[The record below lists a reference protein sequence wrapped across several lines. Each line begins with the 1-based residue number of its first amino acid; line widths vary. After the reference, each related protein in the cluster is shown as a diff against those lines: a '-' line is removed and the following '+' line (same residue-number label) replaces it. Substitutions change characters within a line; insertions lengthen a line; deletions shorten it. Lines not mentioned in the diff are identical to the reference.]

1 MHVSRFTRSLFKTR
15 RKLPTLS
22 TVHSQTSNFEIVE
35 ASWRDL
41 GGVRRV
47 EQECFG
53 SEAWPLLDILAVLSL
68 PGSIRLKAM
77 VGSEIV
83 GFVGGEIKGSE
94 RMGWVTTIGVLGAYR
109 RRGIAAA
116 LLERCEKALGTHKVR
131 LCVRQSNLS
140 ALGLYWKFGY
150 HQVDT
155 WKRYY
160 QGGEDALVLER
171 SLVK

>member
-1 MHVSRFTRSLFKTR
+1 VEFKI
-15 RKLPTLS
+15 L
-22 TVHSQTSNFEIVE
+22 E
-35 ASWRDL
+35 ATWRDL
-41 GGVRRV
+41 NGVRRI

-68 PGSIRLKAM
+68 PGSVRLKATAGPE
-77 VGSEIV
+77 VV
-83 GFVGGEIKGSE
+83 GFAGGEIKGGE
-94 RMGWVTTIGVLGAYR
+94 RIGWVTTLGVLNAYR
-109 RRGIAAA
+109 RNGIAAA
-116 LLERCEKALGTHKVR
+116 LLEATEKALGTRKVR

-140 ALGLYWKFGY
+140 ALFLYWKFGY

-171 SLVK
+171 VLS

>member
-1 MHVSRFTRSLFKTR
+1 
-15 RKLPTLS
+15 
-22 TVHSQTSNFEIVE
+22 VE
-35 ASWRDL
+35 YQIIEATWRDL
-41 GGVRRV
+41 GGVRHI

-68 PGSIRLKAM
+68 PGSVRLKAM

-83 GFVGGEIKGSE
+83 GFAGGEIKGSE
-94 RMGWVTTIGVLGAYR
+94 RIGWVTTIGVLNEYR
-109 RRGIAAA
+109 RNGIAAA
-116 LLERCEKALGTHKVR
+116 LLEATEKALGTQKVR

-140 ALGLYWKFGY
+140 ALFLYWKFGY

-171 SLVK
+171 VIH